1 MLEFLP
7 NQVKSEIYKATKS
20 PYEIR
25 IRADKP
31 ITVKG
36 SNGLTTIVKTLCVS
50 MGKREIEQAVLRLCN
65 HAIYSVEESL
75 RMGFITSKN
84 GERVGVCG
92 ELVYNGQSVVAIKN
106 FSSLSV
112 RFPHYVF
119 GCSEEYSKALV
130 TATSCLIISPPFHG
144 KTTFIRDLGRV
155 YSDKF
160 NLNVLYIDERDEL
173 SLGGSFNL
181 GKNSD
186 VLRYSNKSFGFYNGV
201 RAYNPDVI
209 ICDELMT
216 GDDCNSVEFA
226 MASGV
231 KVVASAHSSNLEN
244 LLKKKEISKIIQK
257 NTFEDIIL
265 LDRFKIKEI
274 YKEQD
279 WQKYF

>member
-1 MLEFLP
+1 M
-7 NQVKSEIYKATKS
+7 
-20 PYEIR
+20 
-25 IRADKP
+25 
-31 ITVKG
+31 
-36 SNGLTTIVKTLCVS
+36 
-50 MGKREIEQAVLRLCN
+50 
-65 HAIYSVEESL
+65 
-75 RMGFITSKN
+75 
-84 GERVGVCG
+84 
-92 ELVYNGQSVVAIKN
+92 
-106 FSSLSV
+106 
-112 RFPHYVF
+112 
-119 GCSEEYSKALV
+119 
-130 TATSCLIISPPFHG
+130 
-144 KTTFIRDLGRV
+144 
-155 YSDKF
+155 
-160 NLNVLYIDERDEL
+160 
-173 SLGGSFNL
+173 
-181 GKNSD
+181 
-186 VLRYSNKSFGFYNGV
+186 LRYSNKSFGFYNGV